1 MQRFEPHKSILSSLM
16 CVVGCGTNC
25 LLDLVTLPF
34 KGKLSEWSMLSLKF
48 LAYLIHTGVGI
59 ELGRA
64 FANPRSFENLLITS
78 NVQAKHNR
86 IGSGTSRR
94 ARTAMDTLP
103 PSMSQAKFE
112 KLMHDA
118 AHF

>member
-1 MQRFEPHKSILSSLM
+1 M